1 MAKTACRF
9 SHRPCCRSSCS
20 GCRAPHTYWQLA
32 VDRSPGNMGSHS
44 RSLPSSG
51 EEGDR
56 RGRDDEQGELAW

>member
-20 GCRAPHTYWQLA
+20 DCRAPHTYWQLA
-32 VDRSPGNMGSHS
+32 VDRSPGNTGSHS

-56 RGRDDEQGELAW
+56 HGRDDEQGALAW